1 MYKIK
6 WIYMSGRGTTMHF
19 LSIIYFMN
27 AFITVFNLR
36 QAGKCI
42 SLGNAAAR
50 LQALNTE
57 LERGHAAGRADSVVK

>member
-1 MYKIK
+1 
-6 WIYMSGRGTTMHF
+6 MHF

-27 AFITVFNLR
+27 AFITDFNLR

-57 LERGHAAGRADSVVK
+57 LERGHVVGPVDSVEK

>member
-1 MYKIK
+1 
-6 WIYMSGRGTTMHF
+6 MHF

-27 AFITVFNLR
+27 AFITDFNLR

-42 SLGNAAAR
+42 SLGNVAAR